1 MLPGFG
7 NWGFFHDLRRK
18 VGVFVLDQR
27 LLWYWGVEGP
37 VVSVFRPKQKEN
49 RFPRV
54 LCSYVMLSQHCWQK
68 TSSAWHTHTHI
79 RMQSLIIESKTR
91 LWCLRA
97 EALKRKTSHAPSFHS
112 FICTSL
118 QLRRKEK
125 EERSGHSEEVDH
137 TTLITQMQTWGEK
150 RIWGRKREL
159 VCLGNGPKPACLGL
173 SLAIWLWIC
182 ENWHQK
188 RLIRDSLHKHKLQR
202 AHKSSGTHKITQE
215 LRVSIE
221 SNTIKH

>member
-68 TSSAWHTHTHI
+68 TSSAWHTHI

-91 LWCLRA
+91 LWRSRT

-150 RIWGRKREL
+150 PHLREKKRAGVSGERSKNL
-159 VCLGNGPKPACLGL
+159 PVWAY
-173 SLAIWLWIC
+173 LWRYGFEYVKID
-182 ENWHQK
+182 
-188 RLIRDSLHKHKLQR
+188 IRSD
-202 AHKSSGTHKITQE
+202 
-215 LRVSIE
+215 
-221 SNTIKH
+221 